1 MFACRRTTI
10 SETKGKGMQ
19 RGRKLHISK
28 KKVSEW
34 KVTNLSSKWKLALF
48 PTVAYHPNPITT
60 HIDRTLCE
68 GSFIVPLLLR
78 CLSFGSLLSPRQLIH
93 YTVSVQRS
101 HIPHTHSLELWL
113 SFWMRFLNSSIYEDF
128 SPKQEHKTNC

>member
-34 KVTNLSSKWKLALF
+34 KVTNLSSK
-48 PTVAYHPNPITT
+48 
-60 HIDRTLCE
+60 
-68 GSFIVPLLLR
+68 
-78 CLSFGSLLSPRQLIH
+78 
-93 YTVSVQRS
+93 
-101 HIPHTHSLELWL
+101 
-113 SFWMRFLNSSIYEDF
+113 
-128 SPKQEHKTNC
+128 